1 MRKFISYILILVNKL
16 RGESLAQAQN
26 EGPRGKGLEESEKKN
41 QGENFRTSLAKIG
54 QRLGTGEI

>member
-54 QRLGTGEI
+54 